1 MKRIRVLLL
10 ILLCLLP
17 AGCSLRNR
25 TDSAQFIPE
34 HPETRQ
40 TETELQTTAAPE
52 TGAEY
57 VDPAGRVKVLLNES
71 GTFRYDAEPISYS
84 YQIPMFDL
92 PGAHAADCNQEID
105 ARFGTPARDSLD
117 TMKTYHAPEVETV
130 AFQSYEFGGI
140 LTVQVDR
147 KDVDGSVYQGVYSVN
162 AETGDLPTVEEF
174 LRAAGLEDRRLW
186 ELLSDAV
193 QNHFT
198 RNYSEAAASADNR
211 YTSALT
217 RTLTEANETDASRL
231 HLTPDGGL
239 SALVLI
245 SVPAGG
251 SEWIELPLS

>member
-84 YQIPMFDL
+84 YQIPMFDRGPRRRL
-92 PGAHAADCNQEID
+92 QPGDRRPLRHPGPG
-105 ARFGTPARDSLD
+105 FLG
-117 TMKTYHAPEVETV
+117 Y
-130 AFQSYEFGGI
+130 YE
-140 LTVQVDR
+140 
-147 KDVDGSVYQGVYSVN
+147 
-162 AETGDLPTVEEF
+162 DLP
-174 LRAAGLEDRRLW
+174 RARGG
-186 ELLSDAV
+186 
-193 QNHFT
+193 
-198 RNYSEAAASADNR
+198 
-211 YTSALT
+211 
-217 RTLTEANETDASRL
+217 
-231 HLTPDGGL
+231 DGGL
-239 SALVLI
+239 S
-245 SVPAGG
+245 
-251 SEWIELPLS
+251 EL